1 MKNMQILRALIR
13 EMSLYNVYVPP
24 QDVQAGTG
32 DPADWGYEK
41 RDPTATAESKTKL
54 AYMSSPAYRAKAEK
68 TYKDVDVPIAI
79 VVMPGFTGRATEY
92 PEGES
97 RMSPVGSSQAQ
108 SLRDR
113 TLSRA
118 GVDTS
123 SLPSDLL
130 TLIVTSPDHSP
141 TNYKRISSPWICF
154 HALFDDDPEAGAAS
168 VLPTYADEI
177 FGMLDTLASCY
188 DNRPST
194 AFLAKKLLTMG
205 SARDYNITNMS
216 DMSAEILTQAIL
228 KPGDFVIKDPP
239 DRVAGAGGTLSTL
252 IDKDLAEKTCIEIHD
267 AARSLA
273 PAIWDLLRGQTIVVR
288 A

>member
-1 MKNMQILRALIR
+1 MHILRALIR
-13 EMSLYNVYVPP
+13 EMSLYNIYTPP
-24 QDVQAGTG
+24 QDVQPGTG

-97 RMSPVGSSQAQ
+97 RMTPAGSDVAT
-108 SLRDR
+108 SLKDR
-113 TLSRA
+113 ALEKA
-118 GVDTS
+118 GVDAAT
-123 SLPSDLL
+123 LPADLL
-130 TLIVTSPDHSP
+130 TLIITSPDHIP
-141 TNYKRISSPWICF
+141 ANYKRISSPWICF

-168 VLPTYADEI
+168 VLPAYADEI
-177 FGMLDTLASCY
+177 FSMLDSLAGCY
-188 DNRPST
+188 DIRPST

-216 DMSAEILTQAIL
+216 DMAAEILTQAIL
-228 KPGDFVIKDPP
+228 KPQDFFIGDPP
-239 DRVAGAGGTLSTL
+239 QRVAGAGGAVATLQ
-252 IDKDLAEKTCIEIHD
+252 DRELAAQICTQIHD
-267 AARSLA
+267 SARSLA
-273 PAIWDLLRGQTIVVR
+273 PAIWDRLRGQTVVVR